1 MVPGNWH
8 KPDLVV
14 KGKSGFSRELG
25 ILTPAWPRDGK
36 VWRRVIR
43 ERRKGQACPNVP
55 ALKLVQASDSAGV
68 RRKGSDESVV
78 RSAGWGQAG
87 LTFSM
92 P

>member
-1 MVPGNWH
+1 M
-8 KPDLVV
+8 
-14 KGKSGFSRELG
+14 GKCGGESSGRE
-25 ILTPAWPRDGK
+25 
-36 VWRRVIR
+36 
-43 ERRKGQACPNVP
+43 RKGQACPNVP